1 MIAPQIGGLSEA
13 IITNDT
19 GLLFPIGD
27 IFALAGSMQSMLDC
41 PSDALKMGQ
50 SAQLLVS
57 KAFTL
62 RKMVMCSE
70 KVFRNALD

>member
-13 IITNDT
+13 IVPNDT

-27 IFALAGSMQSMLDC
+27 VSALAGSMQSMLDS
-41 PSDALKMGQ
+41 PSEAKKMGH
-50 SAQLLVS
+50 SAELLVS
-57 KAFTL
+57 KVFTL
-62 RKMVMCSE
+62 RKMVMSSE